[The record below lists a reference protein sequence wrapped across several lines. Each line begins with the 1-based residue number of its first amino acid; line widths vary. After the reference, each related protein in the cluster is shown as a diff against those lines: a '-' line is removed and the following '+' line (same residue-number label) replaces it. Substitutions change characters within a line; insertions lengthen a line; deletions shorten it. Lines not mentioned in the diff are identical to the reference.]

1 MTHREAGET
10 PERGRR
16 DSRRLVRTGTPGV
29 FKRVNAD
36 GKSAG
41 YVAAFL
47 AGGKQ
52 RKRYGR
58 TLAEARALKRA
69 SEADHDRGEFQER
82 SSVTFR
88 DYLSQW
94 IDG

>member
-1 MTHREAGET
+1 MAA
-10 PERGRR
+10 P
-16 DSRRLVRTGTPGV
+16 LVRTGTPGV
-29 FKRVNAD
+29 YKRVGPD
-36 GKSAG
+36 GEASG
-41 YVAAFL
+41 YVAIFR